1 MPQVGETYIEVRAD
15 TSKVSKDIEKGVTDE
30 VKKAEKAVGSFAD
43 AWKKVELKGTKGQLK
58 DLTDKAVVPAGIAL
72 TAVTGAF
79 TFMAKK
85 AEEAEI
91 AQRRLA
97 SVMNSMGYGEATAR
111 VSAYADELERNLAV
125 DGELIKATQ
134 TKLATFA
141 NLTKSVGDAGGAFDR
156 ATVAALD
163 LAAAGFGSAESNA
176 VQLGKALQDPIK
188 GIGALARAGVTFTAQ
203 EKEKIKT
210 LVESGQTLQAQ
221 DLILKAIETQVGGT
235 AEASKSSFAAIQ
247 ISLEN
252 AAESIGSVLLPVV
265 DTLAGVF
272 EGFASFAEENTGLF
286 ITLGAVIGGIAA
298 AVVAVNTALK
308 IQIALETLANGVKA
322 AYALITGTQTAATG
336 ANTVALVGQT
346 VATANATAAQTALN
360 TAMALNPIGLIIA
373 AIVALVAAFVIAY
386 KKIDWFRNG
395 VNKII
400 NLIIGYFEFMVNA
413 WIKVINGL
421 TSGINKLTGLFGKIG
436 IDIPKIGQIA
446 EVTFG
451 RIGDAAAKAASAA
464 DFRKFEESTKN
475 AGDAAEDTT
484 PKITGLGGAADKAGE
499 AAKAAAAKVKT
510 LRDEMGKGF
519 EDNLKKAGDVLE
531 KARKSFSDFAS
542 DVSKAVTSAFSFKD
556 AYDAGKESGG
566 GFISALNDQAVK
578 TKDFG
583 VLVNRLIAGGL
594 SEAALQQVLAAGVDA
609 GSAIATELL
618 SSADGILRANQLT
631 AQVQEVG
638 NQIGLNAAG
647 TFKQA
652 GVTAGEALVAGVTE
666 VINKYQIRLKS
677 KKLTPKQLA
686 KLQKD
691 FGVDIAFTF
700 SQGVPELANGGI
712 FSGRQPAIIAEAGA
726 EAVIPLS
733 RPQRALDIM
742 EQSGLAALARGRQ
755 GAAVNIENA
764 TFVEPIDAQLL
775 AAKVMVAE
783 RTRSFAQ

>member
-79 TFMAKK
+79 SFMAKK

-97 SVMNSMGYGEATAR
+97 SVMTSMGYGEATTR

-272 EGFASFAEENTGLF
+272 EGFATFAEENTGLF

-308 IQIALETLANGVKA
+308 IQIAIETLANGVKA
-322 AYALITGTQTAATG
+322 AYALITGTQTVATG
-336 ANTVALVGQT
+336 ANTVALTAQT
-346 VATANATAAQTALN
+346 AATTAATAAQTGLN
-360 TAMALNPIGLIIA
+360 TAMALNPIGLIIV
-373 AIVALVAAFVIAY
+373 AIVALVAAFVVAY
-386 KKIDWFRNG
+386 KKIDWFRAG
-395 VNKII
+395 VNKVI
-400 NLIIGYFEFMVNA
+400 NIIIGYFEFMVNA

-421 TSGINKLTGLFGKIG
+421 TSGINKVSGLLGKVG

-451 RIGDAAAKAASAA
+451 RIGDAATKAASAA
-464 DFRKFEESTKN
+464 DFRKFEESTKD
-475 AGDAAEDTT
+475 AGAAADDTT

-510 LRDEMGKGF
+510 LREEFGKGF

-531 KARKSFSDFAS
+531 KARKSFSDFAT

-566 GFISALNDQAVK
+566 GFIAALNDQAVK
-578 TKDFG
+578 TQNFG

-666 VINKYQIRLKS
+666 VINKYKVNLKS
-677 KKLTPKQLA
+677 KKLTAKQLA

-691 FGVDIAFTF
+691 FAVDVEFQF
-700 SQGVPELANGGI
+700 SQNVPQLANGGI
-712 FSGRQPAIIAEAGA
+712 FSGRQPAIIGEAGA

-733 RPQRALDIM
+733 RPQRALDLM
-742 EQSGLAALARGRQ
+742 EQSGLASLARGRQ

>member
-15 TSKVSKDIEKGVTDE
+15 TSKVGKDIEQGVTEE
-30 VKKAEKAVGSFAD
+30 VKKAEKAVGRFAD
-43 AWKKVELKGTKGQLK
+43 AWKKVELKGPAGEIKS
-58 DLTDKAVVPAGIAL
+58 LTDKAVLPAGIAL

-79 TFMAKK
+79 TMFAKK
-85 AEEAEI
+85 AEEAAI

-97 SVMNSMGYGEATAR
+97 QIMSSMGYPEATAR
-111 VSAYADELERNLAV
+111 VSAYADELEKNLAV

-134 TKLATFA
+134 AKLATFA
-141 NLTKSVGDAGGAFDR
+141 NLTKTVNESGGAFDR

-163 LAAAGFGSAESNA
+163 LAAAGFGSAETNA
-176 VQLGKALQDPIK
+176 VQLGKALQDPVK

-221 DLILKAIETQVGGT
+221 DMILKAIETQVGGT

-252 AAESIGSVLLPVV
+252 AAESIGSILLPVV

-272 EGFASFAEENTGLF
+272 AGFADFAENNKGLF
-286 ITLGAVIGGIAA
+286 VTLGVIIGGIAG
-298 AVVAVNTALK
+298 AVIAVNTALK
-308 IQIALETLANGVKA
+308 IQMALMTLSNGIKA
-322 AYALITGTQTAATG
+322 TYALITGTETAAVTAQTAAT
-336 ANTVALVGQT
+336 
-346 VATANATAAQTALN
+346 TAATAAQTGLN
-360 TAMALNPIGLIIA
+360 TAMALNPIGIIVVAVIALI
-373 AIVALVAAFVIAY
+373 AAFVLAY

-395 VNKII
+395 VNKVI
-400 NLIIGYFEFMVNA
+400 NLIIGYFEFMINA

-421 TSGINKLTGLFGKIG
+421 TSGINKMTGWLSKVG

-451 RIGDAAAKAASAA
+451 RIGEAASKAASAA

-475 AGDAAEDTT
+475 AGDAADDTT

-499 AAKAAAAKVKT
+499 AAKKAAEKVKS

-519 EDNLKKAGDVLE
+519 EDALKSAGSVLD
-531 KARKSFSDFAS
+531 KARKSFSDFAV
-542 DVSKAVTSAFSFKD
+542 DVSKAVTSAFSFKE
-556 AYDAGKESGG
+556 AYDAGSESGG
-566 GFISALNDQAVK
+566 GFIKALNDQAVK
-578 TKDFG
+578 VQNFG
-583 VLVNRLIAGGL
+583 VLVNRLIAAGI
-594 SEAALQQVLAAGVDA
+594 SEQALQQVLAAGADA

-618 SSADGILRANQLT
+618 STADGVLKANALT
-631 AQVQEVG
+631 AQVQSIG
-638 NQIGLNAAG
+638 DQIGLNAAG

-652 GVTAGEALVAGVTE
+652 GVTAGEALVAGVTS
-666 VINKYQIRLKS
+666 VINNYKIKLKS

-686 KLQKD
+686 RLQRD
-691 FGVDIAFTF
+691 FGVDIEFAF
-700 SQGVPELANGGI
+700 SQAPELANGGI
-712 FSGRQPAIIAEAGA
+712 FAGRQPAIIGEAGA

-733 RPQRALDIM
+733 RPQRALDLL
-742 EQSGLAALARGRQ
+742 EQSGLASLARST
-755 GAAVNIENA
+755 GAAVNIESA

>member
-15 TSKVSKDIEKGVTDE
+15 TSKVGNDIEKGVTQE
-30 VKKAEKAVGSFAD
+30 VKKAERAVEGFAD
-43 AWKKVELKGTKGQLK
+43 AWKKVELKGTKGQIK

-72 TAVTGAF
+72 TAVSGAF

-91 AQRRLA
+91 AQRRLG
-97 SVMNSMGYGEATAR
+97 SVLNSMGYPQATAR
-111 VSAYADELERNLAV
+111 VAAYADELEKNLAV

-141 NLTKSVGDAGGAFDR
+141 NLTKTIDQSGGAFDR

-163 LAAAGFGSAESNA
+163 LAAAGFGSAETNA

-221 DLILKAIETQVGGT
+221 DMILKAIETQVGGT

-252 AAESIGSVLLPVV
+252 AAESIGSVLLPVI

-272 EGFASFAEENTGLF
+272 AGFATFAEENTGLF

-298 AVVAVNTALK
+298 AVIAVNTALK
-308 IQIALETLANGVKA
+308 IQMAIETLAAGVKA
-322 AYALITGTQTAATG
+322 TFALITGTSTAATG
-336 ANTVALVGQT
+336 ANTAALVGQT
-346 VATANATAAQTALN
+346 VATANATAAQTGLN
-360 TAMALNPIGLIIA
+360 TAMALNPIGLIIV
-373 AIVALVAAFVIAY
+373 AIVALVAAFVVAY

-395 VNKII
+395 VNKVV
-400 NLIIGYFEFMVNA
+400 NLIIGYFEFMINA

-421 TSGINKLTGLFGKIG
+421 TSGINKVSGLLGKVG

-451 RIGDAAAKAASAA
+451 RIGEAATKAASAA

-475 AGDAAEDTT
+475 AGAAAEETT
-484 PKITGLGGAADKAGE
+484 PKITNLGGAADKTAT
-499 AAKAAAAKVKT
+499 KVKA
-510 LRDEMGKGF
+510 LRDEFGKGF

-531 KARKSFSDFAS
+531 KARKAFSDFAS
-542 DVSKAVTSAFSFKD
+542 DVGKAVTSAFSFKD
-556 AYDAGKESGG
+556 AFAAGTESGS
-566 GFISALNDQAVK
+566 GFLEALNAQAVK
-578 TKDFG
+578 TQNFG

-618 SSADGILRANQLT
+618 SSADGILRANTLT
-631 AQVQEVG
+631 AQVQAVG
-638 NQIGLNAAG
+638 DQVGLNAAG
-647 TFKQA
+647 NFKQA
-652 GVTAGEALVAGVTE
+652 GVTAGEALVAGVNE
-666 VINKYQIRLKS
+666 VINKYKVSLKS
-677 KKLTPKQLA
+677 KKLTAKQLA

-691 FGVDIAFTF
+691 FGVDVEFQF
-700 SQGVPELANGGI
+700 SQNVPQLANGGI
-712 FSGRQPAIIAEAGA
+712 FTGAQSAIIGEAGA
-726 EAVIPLS
+726 EAVIPLT
-733 RPQRALDIM
+733 RPRRALDLL
-742 EQSGLAALARGRQ
+742 EQSGLASLARGQ
-755 GAAVNIENA
+755 GSAVNIESA

-783 RTRSFAQ
+783 RARSFAQ

>member
-15 TSKVSKDIEKGVTDE
+15 TSKVGKDIEQGVTDE
-30 VKKAEKAVGSFAD
+30 VKKAEKAVGRFAD
-43 AWKKVELKGTKGQLK
+43 AWKKVELKGTAGEIKN
-58 DLTDKAVVPAGIAL
+58 LTDKAVLPAGIAL

-79 TFMAKK
+79 TMMAKK

-97 SVMNSMGYGEATAR
+97 QIMSSMGYPEATAR
-111 VSAYADELERNLAV
+111 VSAYADELEKNLAV

-134 TKLATFA
+134 AKLATFA
-141 NLTKSVGDAGGAFDR
+141 NLTKTVNESGGAFDR

-163 LAAAGFGSAESNA
+163 LAAAGFGSAETNA
-176 VQLGKALQDPIK
+176 VQLGKALQDPVK

-221 DLILKAIETQVGGT
+221 DMILKAIETQVGGT

-272 EGFASFAEENTGLF
+272 EGFATFAEENTGLF
-286 ITLGAVIGGIAA
+286 ITLGAIIGGIAG

-308 IQIALETLANGVKA
+308 VQIALETLANGIKA
-322 AYALITGTQTAATG
+322 TYALITGTQTAATG
-336 ANTVALVGQT
+336 ANTAALVGQT
-346 VATANATAAQTALN
+346 VATANATAAQTGLN
-360 TAMALNPIGLIIA
+360 TAMALNPIGLIVVAIA
-373 AIVALVAAFVIAY
+373 ALIAGFVLAY
-386 KKIDWFRNG
+386 KKIEWFRDG
-395 VNKII
+395 VNKVI

-413 WIKVINGL
+413 WIKVINGF
-421 TSGINKLTGLFGKIG
+421 TSGINKVSGLLGKVG

-451 RIGDAAAKAASAA
+451 RIGQAADNAGASAA
-464 DFRKFEESTKN
+464 AFRKAEQESMEQYNKNKN
-475 AGDAAEDTT
+475 AATETT
-484 PKITGLGGAADKAGE
+484 TNFSTSVDKAGE
-499 AAKAAAAKVKT
+499 AAKAAATKVKS

-519 EDNLKKAGDVLE
+519 EDNLKSATGVLD
-531 KARKSFSDFAS
+531 KARKAFSDFAV
-542 DVSKAVTSAFSFKD
+542 DVGKAVTSAFSFKD
-556 AYDAGKESGG
+556 AYDTGTETGG
-566 GFISALNDQAVK
+566 GFIKALNDQAIKVQN
-578 TKDFG
+578 FG
-583 VLVNRLIAGGL
+583 VLVNRLIAAGI
-594 SEAALQQVLAAGVDA
+594 SEQALQQVLSAGADA

-618 SSADGILRANQLT
+618 STADGVLKANALT

-652 GVTAGEALVAGVTE
+652 GVTAGEALVAGVTQ
-666 VINKYQIRLKS
+666 VINNYKIKLKS
-677 KKLTPKQLA
+677 KKLTPRQLA
-686 KLQKD
+686 RLQRD
-691 FGVDIAFTF
+691 FGVDIEFAF
-700 SQGVPELANGGI
+700 SQAPELANGGI
-712 FSGRQPAIIAEAGA
+712 FSGRQPAIIGEAGA

-733 RPQRALDIM
+733 RPQRALDLL
-742 EQSGLAALARGRQ
+742 EQSGLASLARSQ
-755 GAAVNIENA
+755 GAAVNIESA

>member
-1 MPQVGETYIEVRAD
+1 M
-15 TSKVSKDIEKGVTDE
+15 
-30 VKKAEKAVGSFAD
+30 
-43 AWKKVELKGTKGQLK
+43 
-58 DLTDKAVVPAGIAL
+58 
-72 TAVTGAF
+72 
-79 TFMAKK
+79 
-85 AEEAEI
+85 
-91 AQRRLA
+91 
-97 SVMNSMGYGEATAR
+97 
-111 VSAYADELERNLAV
+111 
-125 DGELIKATQ
+125 
-134 TKLATFA
+134 
-141 NLTKSVGDAGGAFDR
+141 
-156 ATVAALD
+156 
-163 LAAAGFGSAESNA
+163 
-176 VQLGKALQDPIK
+176 
-188 GIGALARAGVTFTAQ
+188 
-203 EKEKIKT
+203 
-210 LVESGQTLQAQ
+210 
-221 DLILKAIETQVGGT
+221 ILKAIETQVGGT
-235 AEASKSSFAAIQ
+235 AEASRSSFAAIQ
-247 ISLEN
+247 IALEN
-252 AAESIGSVLLPVV
+252 AAESIGDVLLPVIE
-265 DTLAGVF
+265 TMAGVF
-272 EGFASFAEENTGLF
+272 EGFASFAEENQTLF
-286 ITLGAVIGGIAA
+286 VVLGATIAGIAT
-298 AVVAVNTALK
+298 AVIAVNTALK
-308 IQIALETLANGVKA
+308 IQMALMTLSNGIKA
-322 AYALITGTQTAATG
+322 TYALITGTATAATG
-336 ANTVALVGQT
+336 ANTAALVGQT

-386 KKIDWFRNG
+386 KKVDWFRNG
-395 VNKII
+395 VNKVI
-400 NLIIGYFEFMVNA
+400 NAIIGYFEFMVNA

-421 TSGINKLTGLFGKIG
+421 TSGINKIGGLLGKIG

-451 RIGDAAAKAASAA
+451 RIGDAANKAAGSAA
-464 DFRKFEESTKN
+464 DFRKADQESMDAYNKN
-475 AGDAAEDTT
+475 KKDATDQTTTFAGAV
-484 PKITGLGGAADKAGE
+484 DKAGE
-499 AAKAAAAKVKT
+499 AAKAAATKVKT
-510 LRDEMGKGF
+510 LRDEFGKGF

-531 KARKSFSDFAS
+531 KARKAFSDFAT
-542 DVSKAVTSAFSFKD
+542 DVGKAVTSAFSFKD
-556 AYDAGKESGG
+556 AYEAGTESGS
-566 GFISALNDQAVK
+566 GFLTALNDQAVK
-578 TKDFG
+578 TQNFG

-594 SEAALQQVLAAGVDA
+594 SESALQQVLAAGVDA

-631 AQVQEVG
+631 QQVTDIG

-712 FSGRQPAIIAEAGA
+712 FTGRQPAIIAEAGA

-742 EQSGLAALARGRQ
+742 ERSGLASLARSGR